1 MFENSC
7 YYSFQRFHIKKE
19 AKGSILF
26 CIDWFFLF
34 GCFFKQKNIG
44 PQTQLIK
51 LILSTSC
58 PCFSHWNRGKCCHK
72 ICCTAANSTDCYK
85 QHFFTCNHR
94 AKNHC
99 YGDEISVR
107 KQAPEA
113 VLNST
118 APPKY
123 LVKDKRNGHAHQTT
137 MFYNEPLVPWSI
149 LV

>member
-51 LILSTSC
+51 LILSTAPVFLTEIGGSVVIKFVVL
-58 PCFSHWNRGKCCHK
+58 PLTQLIATNNTFLPAIIEPK
-72 ICCTAANSTDCYK
+72 IIVM
-85 QHFFTCNHR
+85 
-94 AKNHC
+94 
-99 YGDEISVR
+99 EM
-107 KQAPEA
+107 
-113 VLNST
+113 
-118 APPKY
+118 KY
-123 LVKDKRNGHAHQTT
+123 LSGNKLQKLYSIAQLHQST
-137 MFYNEPLVPWSI
+137 W
-149 LV
+149 